1 MQSVLH
7 LLNMIFLP
15 PCSRWQGLKCNLEGI
30 CFHACFY
37 KAIMPRA
44 AAWVFGYLPT
54 AAALQCT
61 LEGWISAGLLLNY
74 LGDGGTWNVR
84 HCEAGKKANLA
95 CSDST
100 VCTLCKTAKKYMY
113 WSEKRMKT
121 QLHNSTFTYLLL
133 LGSCNISNTPADD
146 QSVMHRAAPSDI
158 SDGRVFNL
166 DYFGAYVQFILLV
179 LLSRSQLKWRVW
191 LILLV
196 NRNILYKSLLSYAVS
211 YTVT

>member
-7 LLNMIFLP
+7 LLSMIFLP

-37 KAIMPRA
+37 KAIMPRG

-54 AAALQCT
+54 AAALQYT
-61 LEGWISAGLLLNY
+61 LEGWISSGLLLNY

-113 WSEKRMKT
+113 WSEKRMKA
-121 QLHNSTFTYLLL
+121 QLAHCITLLL
-133 LGSCNISNTPADD
+133 PIYCFLVVSNTSAHD
-146 QSVMHRAAPSDI
+146 QTVMHHLIFLMALCLIWTILRHMYSSCSPIRKYS
-158 SDGRVFNL
+158 SGVFIPIT
-166 DYFGAYVQFILLV
+166 VKVTHVTHFIG
-179 LLSRSQLKWRVW
+179 
-191 LILLV
+191 
-196 NRNILYKSLLSYAVS
+196 
-211 YTVT
+211 